1 MTTSIFL
8 IALGIIYII
17 YSVINKDKIFIN
29 NKENYIIL
37 DKEKLQNLQLFT
49 NILSSLILIGFGIFK
64 IIYEFKDYYILISAF
79 IYILLNYLMVP
90 IGLKNNILK
99 KKRA

>member
-37 DKEKLQNLQLFT
+37 DKENLQLFT

-64 IIYEFKDYYILISAF
+64 IIYEFKDYYILIPAF
-79 IYILLNYLMVP
+79 IYILLNYLIVP

>member
-37 DKEKLQNLQLFT
+37 DKENLQLFT

>member
-37 DKEKLQNLQLFT
+37 DKENLQLFT
-49 NILSSLILIGFGIFK
+49 
-64 IIYEFKDYYILISAF
+64 IIYKYFVF
-79 IYILLNYLMVP
+79 P
-90 IGLKNNILK
+90 NIN
-99 KKRA
+99 RIWNF

>member
-37 DKEKLQNLQLFT
+37 DKENLQLFT

-64 IIYEFKDYYILISAF
+64 IIYEFKDYYILIPAF